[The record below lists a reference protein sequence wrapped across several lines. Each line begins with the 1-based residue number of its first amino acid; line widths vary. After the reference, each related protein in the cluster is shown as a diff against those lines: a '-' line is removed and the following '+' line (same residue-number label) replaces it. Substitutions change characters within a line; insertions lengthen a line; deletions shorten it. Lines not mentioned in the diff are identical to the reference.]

1 MAVIVPE
8 HQIGA
13 EVSVSDVRR
22 KVYGWWSCKSAS
34 EQSTSER
41 SGLMPL
47 SYHLQHCIMPDI
59 IAPEM

>member
-22 KVYGWWSCKSAS
+22 EGVRLVVMQVCQRADPIREKWLDAAF
-34 EQSTSER
+34 
-41 SGLMPL
+41 
-47 SYHLQHCIMPDI
+47 YHLQHCIMPDI